1 MRYGLVVSAAVHAVL
16 IAWGVLSL
24 HARPIDSSSI
34 EQIPVDF
41 VEITDVAKL
50 SKGIATAALTKDEPV
65 PEPAT
70 KIAPEPPP
78 LPPPS
83 PPPPTAD
90 QAPPT
95 PTPPPPPPPPTPT
108 PPPPEPA
115 TTPPPPEPAPPP
127 PAPSTEPAPEPPP
140 EKTAAAP
147 PKPVPVPRVRP
158 DVPKPKP
165 KPAPATDAA
174 NEMDQITALLDKRK
188 LDEMAAEQPSDQP
201 PTAGSPT
208 APSNNVKMTA
218 DELDALRS
226 KLAQCWSPPLGW
238 TDPAQVRVIL
248 MINLNQDGS
257 VAGTPDVIEAP
268 QGQYADTAPESALRA
283 VRRCAPYNLP
293 ADKYDAWKQVKVTFD
308 PKDMGAG

>member
-1 MRYGLVVSAAVHAVL
+1 VL

-41 VEITDVAKL
+41 VEITDVTKL
-50 SKGIATAALTKDEPV
+50 SNGVATAALTKDEPA

-78 LPPPS
+78 LPPPT

-90 QAPPT
+90 QTPPT

-108 PPPPEPA
+108 PPAPEPA
-115 TTPPPPEPAPPP
+115 ATPPPPEPAPPP
-127 PAPSTEPAPEPPP
+127 PAPSTEPAPPPPP

-147 PKPVPVPRVRP
+147 PVPVPRVRP
-158 DVPKPKP
+158 NVPKPKP

-174 NEMDQITALLDKRK
+174 SDMDQITALLDKRK
-188 LDEMAAEQPSDQP
+188 LEQMAAEQPSDQP

-257 VAGTPDVIEAP
+257 VVGTPDVIEAP

>member
-41 VEITDVAKL
+41 VEITDVTKL
-50 SKGIATAALTKDEPV
+50 SKGVATAALTKDEPA

-78 LPPPS
+78 LPPPTL
-83 PPPPTAD
+83 PQPTAD
-90 QAPPT
+90 QTPPAPTPVPAPE
-95 PTPPPPPPPPTPT
+95 PTPPPPDPTP
-108 PPPPEPA
+108 
-115 TTPPPPEPAPPP
+115 TPPPPEPAPPP
-127 PAPSTEPAPEPPP
+127 PAPAPDPTPMPPP
-140 EKTAAAP
+140 EKTAAVP
-147 PKPVPVPRVRP
+147 PPSVPVPRVRP
-158 DVPKPKP
+158 NVPKPRP
-165 KPAPATDAA
+165 PPTASATKT
-174 NEMDQITALLDKRK
+174 MDEITALLDKRK
-188 LDEMAAEQPSDQP
+188 LEQMAAEQPSDQP

-208 APSNNVKMTA
+208 VASAGVKMTA

-238 TDPAQVRVIL
+238 TDPTEVRVVL
-248 MINLNQDGS
+248 MIDLNPDGS
-257 VAGTPDVIEAP
+257 VNGTPNVLEAP
-268 QGQYADTAPESALRA
+268 PGQYAETAPESALRA